1 MTPSYRREVKSVE
14 FPAGARKRTGNEKP
28 ECDGKGDI
36 DAYEL
41 GADGILTNS
50 PN

>member
-1 MTPSYRREVKSVE
+1 MIPSHRREVESVE
-14 FPAGARKRTGNEKP
+14 FPASARKRAGNEKP

-41 GADGILTNS
+41 GADGILANS